1 MVFVGVTVGRH
12 ISTEA
17 EKVNMAVKDAF
28 AGPVSTSYTFLSP
41 WHTKLEIMLEA

>member
-1 MVFVGVTVGRH
+1 MGGH
-12 ISTEA
+12 ISPES

-28 AGPVSTSYTFLSP
+28 ARPVSTSYTFLSP